1 MNLEDMTV
9 DVTPEEVD
17 PALLLLRSQT
27 NKHYF
32 QYRIDKLPEGNR
44 HPRIVIGVCK
54 ESFDINTEL
63 SRQRDAWC
71 FTLYSGDKFTNKRW
85 KGYYETDEAAYIKDP
100 PKYGFFEVGSI
111 IGICVDLDR
120 GFINLYKDGNDLG

>member
-1 MNLEDMTV
+1 MTRKKIKRSQGLRRSERLRKQRERENNTEEEKEKIRTDNAKSHKERRTNITEEEKEDVNLEDMTV

-44 HPRIVIGVCK
+44 QI
-54 ESFDINTEL
+54 
-63 SRQRDAWC
+63 
-71 FTLYSGDKFTNKRW
+71 
-85 KGYYETDEAAYIKDP
+85 
-100 PKYGFFEVGSI
+100 
-111 IGICVDLDR
+111 
-120 GFINLYKDGNDLG
+120 